1 MMEEDVKTTATQKVK
16 LLENKRYKM
25 CSLKMLKEIIVT
37 SCWAVPYRL
46 TTNSYLLT
54 ENVKR
59 NSCFSSLSCTQLRL
73 TLNIMHGGTSVIT
86 EV

>member
-37 SCWAVPYRL
+37 SC
-46 TTNSYLLT
+46 
-54 ENVKR
+54 
-59 NSCFSSLSCTQLRL
+59 
-73 TLNIMHGGTSVIT
+73 
-86 EV
+86 